1 MWRRTQTAGCEGQI
15 DDVGR
20 DSVIMGELSCV
31 VSVNVTVSFISSS
44 NIRRLR
50 DMRRDMR
57 RLKGRCIAR
66 KRETKHGTEERGL
79 RSRRSTMTSDPG
91 NSALSMFVVD
101 FLYNSE

>member
-1 MWRRTQTAGCEGQI
+1 MWRRTQVAGCEGQI

-50 DMRRDMR
+50 YEKRHEKVEGKMHSEEARDEAWNGGEGVEVEEEHDD
-57 RLKGRCIAR
+57 LGP
-66 KRETKHGTEERGL
+66 RELCPIH
-79 RSRRSTMTSDPG
+79 
-91 NSALSMFVVD
+91 VCC
-101 FLYNSE
+101 